1 MVRRNFIRQITLAS
15 AGVGMVEASPSQTVT
30 YHVKGFT
37 CPTCAVGLD
46 TLLRRQTGVIQ
57 SKSTYPGGTTV
68 IDFNPRLIDDKSLK
82 NFISELG
89 FTAEEEP
96 KHHE

>member
-1 MVRRNFIRQITLAS
+1 
-15 AGVGMVEASPSQTVT
+15 
-30 YHVKGFT
+30 
-37 CPTCAVGLD
+37 
-46 TLLRRQTGVIQ
+46 VIQ